1 MKKPVAPC
9 KDCESRFIG
18 CHIVC
23 DKYIRFSHEMELFR
37 KEAYRIHEE
46 NRILNEIETRRK
58 MLTLKGG
65 FRRKKK
71 W

>member
-1 MKKPVAPC
+1 MKKPLAPC
-9 KDCESRFIG
+9 KDCTNRCVG

-23 DKYIRFSHEMELFR
+23 DKYIQFSHEMELFR
-37 KEAYRIHEE
+37 KEKQRIQEE

-58 MLTLKGG
+58 MLTIKGG

-71 W
+71 